1 MKLYSVLLFAAL
13 CASCAEDDGGQTPG
27 NSFREPVPETIT
39 LDDAVVTYY
48 GDDSYSGV
56 SDLWTLDLAQ
66 SSAGQRLVLSL
77 NVTPNPAGVPDPG
90 LLAGTYRMPANSG
103 DMSAGT
109 YNPGYMTE
117 QDRPNGAVMVPAGT
131 YLAGVTA
138 ETSDADLLRE
148 GACTVEVDA
157 DGRMRIEGTLVG
169 TSYLKRY
176 FTYEGTP
183 QFVDGS
189 GTSGSG
195 VPNSNLDADVR
206 LELLSATRIVDK
218 GDSYFLGD
226 ESYRHFVFFL
236 ADAGIDLST
245 QWPGGDGELLRIELF
260 VPWDTDPADG
270 IPAGIYTVP
279 DDVPPSGG
287 VYRED
292 IVPYR
297 IVPGYPDKFT
307 SNSGTWY
314 QYMEAGQWVRYARI
328 TGGTLTVERPDGR
341 YRITAEFTDGT
352 TEHAAPAVRKSRR
365 QQGHRHPGRFPGCF
379 VFVRDSLRNR
389 LRQRHRA
396 GPAYDCTRR
405 LSPGRTSTAGV
416 PHRRRSLYHPRNWA
430 AKTGLQKP
438 SRQNRAAVAYL
449 AIATVALHRI
459 AVARAAAD
467 PVEKSWPPKAGFLL
481 FWVILPPKT
490 SKFNRSAYETSVLPV
505 CSTRPCGGLRN
516 PDRPARCGSLR
527 RRCRRRAA
535 DRQCAP
541 FG

>member
-206 LELLSATRIVDK
+206 LESLSATRIVDK

-245 QWPGGDGELLRIELF
+245 QWPGGDSELLRIELF

-270 IPAGIYTVP
+270 IPADIYTVP

-341 YRITAEFTDGT
+341 YRITAEFTDC
-352 TEHAAPAVRKSRR
+352 AAPA
-365 QQGHRHPGRFPGCF
+365 
-379 VFVRDSLRNR
+379 
-389 LRQRHRA
+389 
-396 GPAYDCTRR
+396 
-405 LSPGRTSTAGV
+405 
-416 PHRRRSLYHPRNWA
+416 
-430 AKTGLQKP
+430 
-438 SRQNRAAVAYL
+438 
-449 AIATVALHRI
+449 HRI
-459 AVARAAAD
+459 
-467 PVEKSWPPKAGFLL
+467 
-481 FWVILPPKT
+481 T
-490 SKFNRSAYETSVLPV
+490 
-505 CSTRPCGGLRN
+505 
-516 PDRPARCGSLR
+516 
-527 RRCRRRAA
+527 CRWEN
-535 DRQCAP
+535 
-541 FG
+541 

>member
-1 MKLYSVLLFAAL
+1 MIEIFFFVKNFPNGFSPSDSIAFCKQLLWSIKLYSVLLFAAL

-27 NSFREPVPETIT
+27 DSFREPVPETIT

-131 YLAGVTA
+131 YLAGVAA

-183 QFVDGS
+183 QLVDGS

-195 VPNSNLDADVR
+195 VPNSNLNADVR
-206 LELLSATRIVDK
+206 LESLSATRIVDK

-307 SNSGTWY
+307 SSSGTWY

-328 TGGTLTVERPDGR
+328 TGGTLKVERPDGR
-341 YRITAEFTDGT
+341 YRITAEFTDC
-352 TEHAAPAVRKSRR
+352 AAPA
-365 QQGHRHPGRFPGCF
+365 
-379 VFVRDSLRNR
+379 
-389 LRQRHRA
+389 
-396 GPAYDCTRR
+396 
-405 LSPGRTSTAGV
+405 
-416 PHRRRSLYHPRNWA
+416 
-430 AKTGLQKP
+430 
-438 SRQNRAAVAYL
+438 
-449 AIATVALHRI
+449 HRI
-459 AVARAAAD
+459 TCLW
-467 PVEKSWPPKAGFLL
+467 E
-481 FWVILPPKT
+481 
-490 SKFNRSAYETSVLPV
+490 N
-505 CSTRPCGGLRN
+505 
-516 PDRPARCGSLR
+516 
-527 RRCRRRAA
+527 
-535 DRQCAP
+535 
-541 FG
+541 

>member
-1 MKLYSVLLFAAL
+1 M
-13 CASCAEDDGGQTPG
+13 
-27 NSFREPVPETIT
+27 PETIT

-131 YLAGVTA
+131 YLAGVAA

-195 VPNSNLDADVR
+195 VPNSNLNADVR
-206 LELLSATRIVDK
+206 LESLSATRIVDK

-279 DDVPPSGG
+279 DDVPPSAASTA
-287 VYRED
+287 R
-292 IVPYR
+292 
-297 IVPGYPDKFT
+297 T
-307 SNSGTWY
+307 SCRTASCRVIPTSS
-314 QYMEAGQWVRYARI
+314 
-328 TGGTLTVERPDGR
+328 PP
-341 YRITAEFTDGT
+341 TAERGT
-352 TEHAAPAVRKSRR
+352 STWRPGSGCATPASRAARSRSSVPTAATASRR
-365 QQGHRHPGRFPGCF
+365 
-379 VFVRDSLRNR
+379 S
-389 LRQRHRA
+389 
-396 GPAYDCTRR
+396 
-405 LSPGRTSTAGV
+405 SPTV
-416 PHRRRSLYHPRNWA
+416 PRRRTALRVCG
-430 AKTGLQKP
+430 KT
-438 SRQNRAAVAYL
+438 
-449 AIATVALHRI
+449 
-459 AVARAAAD
+459 D
-467 PVEKSWPPKAGFLL
+467 PQEKNGK
-481 FWVILPPKT
+481 IL
-490 SKFNRSAYETSVLPV
+490 
-505 CSTRPCGGLRN
+505 
-516 PDRPARCGSLR
+516 
-527 RRCRRRAA
+527 
-535 DRQCAP
+535 
-541 FG
+541 

>member
-27 NSFREPVPETIT
+27 DSFREPVPETIT

-131 YLAGVTA
+131 YLAGVAA

-183 QFVDGS
+183 QLVDGS

-195 VPNSNLDADVR
+195 VPNSNLNADVR
-206 LELLSATRIVDK
+206 LESLSATRIVDK

-292 IVPYR
+292 IVPHR
-297 IVPGYPDKFT
+297 LRKK
-307 SNSGTWY
+307 
-314 QYMEAGQWVRYARI
+314 
-328 TGGTLTVERPDGR
+328 
-341 YRITAEFTDGT
+341 
-352 TEHAAPAVRKSRR
+352 TEIRKSKTISSKSVTLGIFFCYTTTDEYPVGSRKLDKSSN
-365 QQGHRHPGRFPGCF
+365 QIVTKKKNGNFGYDF
-379 VFVRDSLRNR
+379 VDMSLICRC
-389 LRQRHRA
+389 LRSILS
-396 GPAYDCTRR
+396 TRR
-405 LSPGRTSTAGV
+405 NL
-416 PHRRRSLYHPRNWA
+416 
-430 AKTGLQKP
+430 
-438 SRQNRAAVAYL
+438 
-449 AIATVALHRI
+449 
-459 AVARAAAD
+459 
-467 PVEKSWPPKAGFLL
+467 KS
-481 FWVILPPKT
+481 
-490 SKFNRSAYETSVLPV
+490 
-505 CSTRPCGGLRN
+505 
-516 PDRPARCGSLR
+516 
-527 RRCRRRAA
+527 
-535 DRQCAP
+535 
-541 FG
+541 

>member
-27 NSFREPVPETIT
+27 DSFREPVPETIT

-131 YLAGVTA
+131 YLAGVAA

-183 QFVDGS
+183 QLVDGS

-195 VPNSNLDADVR
+195 VPNSNLNADVR
-206 LELLSATRIVDK
+206 LESLSATRIVDK

-328 TGGTLTVERPDGR
+328 TGGTLKVERPDGR
-341 YRITAEFTDGT
+341 YSITAEFTDC
-352 TEHAAPAVRKSRR
+352 AAPA
-365 QQGHRHPGRFPGCF
+365 
-379 VFVRDSLRNR
+379 
-389 LRQRHRA
+389 
-396 GPAYDCTRR
+396 
-405 LSPGRTSTAGV
+405 
-416 PHRRRSLYHPRNWA
+416 
-430 AKTGLQKP
+430 
-438 SRQNRAAVAYL
+438 
-449 AIATVALHRI
+449 HRI
-459 AVARAAAD
+459 TCLW
-467 PVEKSWPPKAGFLL
+467 E
-481 FWVILPPKT
+481 
-490 SKFNRSAYETSVLPV
+490 N
-505 CSTRPCGGLRN
+505 
-516 PDRPARCGSLR
+516 
-527 RRCRRRAA
+527 
-535 DRQCAP
+535 
-541 FG
+541 

>member
-1 MKLYSVLLFAAL
+1 M
-13 CASCAEDDGGQTPG
+13 
-27 NSFREPVPETIT
+27 PETIT

-131 YLAGVTA
+131 YLAGVAA

-157 DGRMRIEGTLVG
+157 DGRMRIEGTLVC

-189 GTSGSG
+189 GTSGPG

-206 LELLSATRIVDK
+206 LESLSATRIVDK

-236 ADAGIDLST
+236 ADAGVDLST

-307 SNSGTWY
+307 SSSGTWY

-341 YRITAEFTDGT
+341 YRITAEFTDC
-352 TEHAAPAVRKSRR
+352 AAPA
-365 QQGHRHPGRFPGCF
+365 
-379 VFVRDSLRNR
+379 
-389 LRQRHRA
+389 
-396 GPAYDCTRR
+396 
-405 LSPGRTSTAGV
+405 
-416 PHRRRSLYHPRNWA
+416 
-430 AKTGLQKP
+430 
-438 SRQNRAAVAYL
+438 
-449 AIATVALHRI
+449 HRI
-459 AVARAAAD
+459 TCLW
-467 PVEKSWPPKAGFLL
+467 E
-481 FWVILPPKT
+481 
-490 SKFNRSAYETSVLPV
+490 N
-505 CSTRPCGGLRN
+505 
-516 PDRPARCGSLR
+516 
-527 RRCRRRAA
+527 
-535 DRQCAP
+535 
-541 FG
+541 